1 MKFIIFSTLVVF
13 SVYILHC
20 STAPVS
26 ETSMQDEGGD
36 VDLPLDEVQP
46 ISVTEDSQMTSMQDE
61 GGDVYL
67 QLDDIELISVTEDSE
82 MAKIRTRR
90 SKPRCSF
97 SCKRGRCKL
106 RCRL

>member
-1 MKFIIFSTLVVF
+1 MKFIIFATLVVF

-36 VDLPLDEVQP
+36 VYLQLDDIQL
-46 ISVTEDSQMTSMQDE
+46 ISVTEDSEMTSMQDE

-67 QLDDIELISVTEDSE
+67 QLDDIQLISVTEDSE
-82 MAKIRTRR
+82 MANLRTKR
-90 SKPRCSF
+90 SARKCKFCCKDGHCGICCSF
-97 SCKRGRCKL
+97 
-106 RCRL
+106 